1 MGLFDQVVGA
11 VTGQL
16 GAGKA
21 DGNPLLQIA
30 MQLIQSHPGGLQG
43 LVEQF
48 TRAGLG
54 SQVQSWIGTG
64 ANQPVSPDDLLS
76 AFGGSEG
83 QLGQLVAKLGLER
96 NEALGGLAQML
107 PQVVDKLTPSG
118 RIEAGGLEKSLGG
131 LLDQFR

>member
-1 MGLFDQVVGA
+1 MGLLDQVVGA
-11 VTGQL
+11 VAGQL
-16 GAGKA
+16 GASKA
-21 DGNPLLQIA
+21 DGNPLLQMV
-30 MQLIQSHPGGLQG
+30 MQLIQNQPGGLQG

-54 SQVQSWIGTG
+54 AQAQSWVGTG

-76 AFGGSEG
+76 ALGGEGG
-83 QLGQLVAKLGLER
+83 QLGQLVSQLGLDR

-107 PQVVDKLTPSG
+107 PQVVDKLTPNG
-118 RIEAGGLEKSLGG
+118 RIETGGLEKGLGG